1 MTYFKEALSAPSL
14 HFKRLRLAE
23 PLRCNGS
30 TIVRRTYSTIETEI
44 MWEGRHFLLYL
55 PFHADSIRYIEELE
69 IIARERRRG
78 PLLENRI
85 LYQELTMLDSL
96 GGKHSFDIILQ
107 ELPSSI
113 PLNEAISSYSA
124 EDLRRAVQEMKL
136 RLDAIGFCHNNL
148 TPSDVIICES
158 GKARP
163 LRYWYAKWESYS
175 NNDVSQLL
183 DFIDLYSNDA
193 IKSRLSHLQAKDCE
207 AEYTATTNQYNSIKS
222 LCKGH
227 RYGFV
232 DGDGRQITPFEYSW
246 VSDFA
251 EGRAIVAK
259 NGKMGAINS
268 DGRKV
273 IPVIYKTLE
282 FDIGTGIFTATNDKY
297 HYIIDYEGNIIRRTK
312 IESEVAN
319 ATKEEYHIVNF

>member
-23 PLRCNGS
+23 PLLCNGS
-30 TIVRRTYSTIETEI
+30 TIMRRTYSAIETEI
-44 MWEGRHFLLYL
+44 LWEGRHFMLYL
-55 PFHADSIRYIEELE
+55 PLRAESIRDIEELE
-69 IIARERRRG
+69 NIARERRRG
-78 PLLENRI
+78 PLLENHI
-85 LYQELTMLDSL
+85 LYQELTLVDSL

-107 ELPSSI
+107 ELPSGT
-113 PLNEAISSYSA
+113 LLKEAISSYSA
-124 EDLRRAVQEMKL
+124 EDLRYAVREMKL
-136 RLDAIGFCHNNL
+136 QLDAIGFCHNNL
-148 TPSDVIICES
+148 TPSNTIICDS

-175 NNDVSQLL
+175 NNDISQLL
-183 DFIDLYSNDA
+183 EFIERYGNDD
-193 IKSRLSHLQAKDCE
+193 IESIFSHLHAKDCE
-207 AEYTATTNQYNSIKS
+207 AEYTATTNRHNGIRS

-232 DGDGRQITPFEYSW
+232 DGDGRPITPFEYSW

-259 NGKMGAINS
+259 NGKIGAINS
-268 DGRKV
+268 DGKKV
-273 IPVIYKTLE
+273 IPVIYKILE
-282 FDIGTGIFTATNDKY
+282 FDIETGIFTATNDKY
-297 HYIIDYEGNIIRRTK
+297 HYIIDYEGKIIRRTK